1 MLCISVSD
9 PHKFLIFMQI
19 RIQDTGTKNV
29 HMDPAPDADPAPRG

>member
-19 RIQDTGTKNV
+19 RIQDTKNV